1 MVHVGFVSLSSTGHQ
16 TDVRQ
21 LQQPCDLAAAAGAA
35 ELPLPCARGTERVPI
50 GTGRGAAG
58 HPLGAAVLSSWGP
71 WRSTAAKTTQR
82 NNKTLQIN
90 HRPTAQRAMHAS
102 RLRGGGEPRG
112 TDEGTHSGNSWGFF
126 SVSWEKKKKKTHH
139 FPFSGICEVVCG
151 RAEPSVFSL
160 GCFNPQFSFA
170 PVFLRPSSL
179 SRILPNSRCCKKEKE
194 IKIHK
199 TEVKNRQQNKMK

>member
-1 MVHVGFVSLSSTGHQ
+1 MPRAASSRVQPGDAGGWTSAMVHVGFVSLSSTGHQ

-35 ELPLPCARGTERVPI
+35 ELPLPRAGGTERVPI

-58 HPLGAAVLSSWGP
+58 HPLGAAALISRGP

-90 HRPTAQRAMHAS
+90 HRPTTQRAMHAS

-112 TDEGTHSGNSWGFF
+112 TGRGDALRQLLGVFF
-126 SVSWEKKKKKTHH
+126 C
-139 FPFSGICEVVCG
+139 I
-151 RAEPSVFSL
+151 L
-160 GCFNPQFSFA
+160 G
-170 PVFLRPSSL
+170 
-179 SRILPNSRCCKKEKE
+179 KKEK
-194 IKIHK
+194 KDPPFSLFW
-199 TEVKNRQQNKMK
+199 NL